1 MGTDEIVNYVQEGEK
16 ALEVEDP
23 NDVIFIDKQKQDEL
37 EQLMKF
43 LEQIKHPI
51 TSNDLI
57 QSSKNWLVQAHIRC
71 RISAVLQSVVDANFN
86 SDGSKVYFDNM
97 AIKREYLNG
106 LDQMEIGLDYEYYC
120 DNIDTK
126 GVQLICLLGM
136 RGGGGAVDHEKF
148 FRDFI
153 LPILKI
159 ELIRTHFLRTNKDL
173 STTHIIALTLLK
185 DFK

>member
-1 MGTDEIVNYVQEGEK
+1 MQDIQEVGAEI
-16 ALEVEDP
+16 LESDDGD
-23 NDVIFIDKQKQDEL
+23 NIFIDKQKQDEL

-43 LEQIKHPI
+43 IELLKHPI

-71 RISAVLQSVVDANFN
+71 RVLSLLQGIVDANIN
-86 SDGSKVYFDNM
+86 SDGSKVYFENM

-120 DNIDTK
+120 DNIEPM
-126 GVQLICLLGM
+126 GVQLIGLLDVS
-136 RGGGGAVDHEKF
+136 GGAGAVDHEKF
-148 FRDFI
+148 FKDFI